1 MWWRRSQA
9 RRENIFTRG
18 REWQSMAGAGALEK
32 DAGDFESLSHERK
45 DQTQV

>member
-1 MWWRRSQA
+1 VREEDVVAEEPGEAGEYIYQGERRA
-9 RRENIFTRG
+9 R
-18 REWQSMAGAGALEK
+18 ALEK